1 MGWQIAID
9 GPAAAGKSTIAK
21 IIAKNLGFE
30 YLDTGAMY
38 RAATV
43 KALRLGIDIY
53 DESQYDYIL
62 STAIDFIDGEIYLDG
77 ENVNEEIRTLEVSN
91 NVSVVCKWKIVR
103 DRMVELQQKI
113 AESIKGIIKIS
124 VVSTVVL
131 PNANLKVFLIA
142 SPEERAKRRMLER
155 EVKGNNTLTLEET
168 IHEICE
174 RDRKDST
181 REINPLRKA
190 EDAIEID
197 SSNLSITEV
206 VEKIT
211 L

>member
-1 MGWQIAID
+1 MNWQIAID

-113 AESIKGIIKIS
+113 AESKKTLYRVEDFDIFGSIS
-124 VVSTVVL
+124 D
-131 PNANLKVFLIA
+131 N
-142 SPEERAKRRMLER
+142 
-155 EVKGNNTLTLEET
+155 
-168 IHEICE
+168 
-174 RDRKDST
+174 
-181 REINPLRKA
+181 
-190 EDAIEID
+190 
-197 SSNLSITEV
+197 SSKYSFPQGLSITHLAPTV
-206 VEKIT
+206 CSRRSLPPCRATMCSPGIIRTAPCFPGRPFLWTIMAASSAVCI
-211 L
+211 